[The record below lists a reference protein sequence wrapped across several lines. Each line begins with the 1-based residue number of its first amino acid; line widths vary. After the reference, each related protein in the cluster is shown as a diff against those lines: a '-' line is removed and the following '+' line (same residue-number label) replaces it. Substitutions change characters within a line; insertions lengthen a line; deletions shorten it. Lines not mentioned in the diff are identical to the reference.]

1 MSETADMTTSATEFA
16 TSADGT
22 RIAFDRTGS
31 GPVLLHVDGAMCSRE
46 FGPVRDVGKEFGD
59 RYTVVAYDRR
69 GRGESGDTDEY
80 APEREFEDL
89 ASVIDA
95 IDEDVLVLGQ
105 SSGAALAYR
114 AAAAGVPM
122 TALVGYEAPW
132 VGRRTGKD
140 GAPKDHLGT
149 LDAMIANG
157 QYGKAVGYFLVDMVG
172 SPAFLPIMMRLMPGP
187 WRSMKAA
194 APTLRYDARVM
205 GGDFEVPADE
215 LARIRV
221 PTLALCGS
229 KAAPEMAA
237 AQERI
242 AQLVPGARH
251 AVLDGQMHTVSPAA
265 LRHAV
270 VPFFAEVR

>member
-1 MSETADMTTSATEFA
+1 MRKTADMTTSSTEFA

-31 GPVLLHVDGAMCSRE
+31 GPVLVHVDGAMCSRD
-46 FGPVRDVGKEFGD
+46 FGPVRDVAKEFGD

-69 GRGESGDTDEY
+69 GRGESGDTDAD

-89 ASVIDA
+89 AAVIDA
-95 IDEDVLVLGQ
+95 IGEDVLVLGQ

-122 TALVGYEAPW
+122 AALVGYEAPW
-132 VGRRTGKD
+132 VGRRAGKD
-140 GAPKDHLGT
+140 GAPKDYLGT
-149 LDAMIANG
+149 LDAMIEKG
-157 QYGKAVGYFLVDMVG
+157 EHGKAVGYFLVDMVG

-205 GGDFEVPADE
+205 GDFELPAEE

-229 KAAPEMAA
+229 KAAPAMAA

-251 AVLDGQMHTVSPAA
+251 AVLEGQLHNVAPAA

>member
-1 MSETADMTTSATEFA
+1 MRKTADMTTSSTEFA

-31 GPVLLHVDGAMCSRE
+31 GPVLVHVDGAMCSRD
-46 FGPVRDVGKEFGD
+46 FGPVRDVAKEFGD

-69 GRGESGDTDEY
+69 GRGESGDTDAD

-89 ASVIDA
+89 AAVIDA
-95 IDEDVLVLGQ
+95 IGEDVLVLGQ

-122 TALVGYEAPW
+122 AALVGYEAPW
-132 VGRRTGKD
+132 VGRRAGKD
-140 GAPKDHLGT
+140 GAPKDYLGT
-149 LDAMIANG
+149 LDAMIEKG
-157 QYGKAVGYFLVDMVG
+157 EHGKAVGYFLVDMVG

-205 GGDFEVPADE
+205 GDFELPADE

-229 KAAPEMAA
+229 KAAPAMAA

-251 AVLDGQMHTVSPAA
+251 AVLEGQLHNVAPAA